1 MIPAFREQVI
11 EQLTGVHNDIVNSKF
26 EKRLPNKDTANSCP
40 CLDQFHKPC
49 PFLQNCYP
57 QLHDKLTNPLSS
69 F

>member
-1 MIPAFREQVI
+1 MQPVIREQVI
-11 EQLTGVHNDIVNSKF
+11 QQLTSAHNDIINSKF

-49 PFLQNCYP
+49 PFLSNCYP
-57 QLHDKLTNPLSS
+57 DLYEKLNNPLTN